1 MRHGRAIGI
10 RAARVWLRETW
21 HAGIADEPA
30 DPGLHR
36 SASAPQGKGGRMTR
50 QVSPGAAA
58 HGQPVD
64 AQMS

>member
-10 RAARVWLRETW
+10 RARVWLREIW
-21 HAGIADEPA
+21 HAAIADEPA
-30 DPGLHR
+30 APVLHR

-50 QVSPGAAA
+50 QVSPGATA
-58 HGQPVD
+58 HRQPVD